1 MPQHA
6 AEGESV
12 LLLVQNRPEDLL
24 TFTWYNSMYRVPAFK
39 IVEYHVIWNMT
50 AWENEYGRRGVVY
63 ANGSLLLQNVTEE
76 DTAMYTLETLSLNKT
91 VERARV
97 QFYVNSK

>member
-1 MPQHA
+1 M
-6 AEGESV
+6 
-12 LLLVQNRPEDLL
+12 LLLVHNLPEELI
-24 TFTWYNSMYRVPAFK
+24 TFTWYSSMYRVPAFK

-50 AWENEYGRRGVVY
+50 AWGSEYGGRGTVY
-63 ANGSLLLQNVTEE
+63 ANGSLLLRNVTVE
-76 DTAMYTLETLSLNKT
+76 DAGMYTLETLNVNHT